1 MKFYSSKS
9 FLAFDLDLISFI
21 IKLTFEKKTYFYLQ
35 FLYKD
40 NVHILSTE
48 LEEKCDLKNLIE
60 IDFEPNKIAIF
71 TLDHIQNRSLIG

>member
-21 IKLTFEKKTYFYLQ
+21 IKLTFEKK
-35 FLYKD
+35 
-40 NVHILSTE
+40 HISIVN
-48 LEEKCDLKNLIE
+48 LKNLIE